1 MKRILAAAGMA
12 IMAGSVAQAQTC
24 DELVQ
29 QRDSGL
35 TQLLSAQSSIPDD
48 VEVLALQREV
58 NDTVS
63 ALERAKRTMENA
75 IPNFAREV
83 GEFDQMVMSFIDSDQ
98 AEDVLK
104 AQIDAS
110 VEELRSA
117 AYQLIEIRRAEAAVR
132 AMNDQLVDRVTAY
145 NDRVEAYNEQAQAF
159 QALQLQLD
167 RDCGIKPV
175 VSFAAKTQG
184 T

>member
-1 MKRILAAAGMA
+1 
-12 IMAGSVAQAQTC
+12 MAGSVAQAQTC

-58 NDTVS
+58 NDTVA
-63 ALERAKRTMENA
+63 ALELAKRTMDNA

-132 AMNDQLVDRVTAY
+132 AMNDQLVGRVTAY

-159 QALQLQLD
+159 QALQSQLD
-167 RDCGIKPV
+167 SDCGIKPV